1 MSPYVAGYTL
11 YARWEIDSSIL
22 SVTSSGDGASALDVY
37 GNEAITLRDAV
48 NALIDNPLLVG
59 GDGRRRVTFEK
70 LDATNRVIRLAR
82 QIEIPAGVRS
92 FEINGL
98 CTNARHLNYA
108 GKSSDG
114 GMFSLASLNF
124 TGGSYSSTVES
135 YAGSI
140 YLGGGASLSVDTCSF
155 MDNHAG
161 GVVDG
166 AVIALDAATDPS
178 AVLLVTSST
187 FSGNSTPHYAGAVLM
202 RRGYAL
208 FVNTTFSGNK
218 ADTFGGAILEVG
230 GAHIDMLNCTFAKNT
245 AVRGA
250 SIHSADPR
258 AEIRSVNCI
267 FADNPTH
274 WGCVSMSE
282 GKKESYWTSENVYF
296 NNVFTAGG
304 MAVTQVVAGVT
315 HVIHPPLGGALA
327 GNEDAAEIYHDASYD
342 HILAVG
348 RDGRRVLL
356 LGDANEATIPFT
368 IDQLA
373 QLRTSPTR
381 GAVRL
386 AVGTEPVVVEIDGV
400 LTDSNGNPR
409 ENYTT
414 NTTAVVTY
422 SDGIGF
428 STNLVVRTAEAGVF
442 GLSVPVDGSDGIS
455 HNVTGIQSAQLGPNP
470 IAVTMAPYALKAA
483 SVDVLASPDYIVLEG
498 DDIAIGNVAAQ
509 SIAAGRSFDASSAK
523 SFTAGSLK
531 GFKEISLEQV
541 SISGGSLKW
550 LGGMGPA
557 SGVTFA
563 NLGDMSV
570 GGGVQTS
577 VSSSLSCGAG
587 GTQSFDVGEAENDGL
602 FQLQA
607 RCRNPNGG
615 QLQIDVVEGG
625 NVAFNVTP
633 KGTVGPDGTDR
644 RLVWTVPVR
653 KGQTIRLTMYGGS
666 SAFELS
672 SVRGQFIYF
681 GVAE

>member
-1 MSPYVAGYTL
+1 
-11 YARWEIDSSIL
+11 
-22 SVTSSGDGASALDVY
+22 
-37 GNEAITLRDAV
+37 
-48 NALIDNPLLVG
+48 
-59 GDGRRRVTFEK
+59 
-70 LDATNRVIRLAR
+70 ATNRVIRLAR

-98 CTNARHLNYA
+98 CTLEPGQKGVEIVAGPNARHLNYA

-124 TGGSYSSTVES
+124 TSGSYSSTVES

-230 GAHIDMLNCTFAKNT
+230 GAHIDMLNCTFAKNS
-245 AVRGA
+245 AVRG
-250 SIHSADPR
+250 SSLHSADGNSV
-258 AEIRSVNCI
+258 IRSVNCI
-267 FADNPTH
+267 FADEPSH

-282 GKKESYWTSENVYF
+282 GIYEGKKEFYWTSENVYS

-315 HVIHPPLGGALA
+315 HVIHPPRGGADA
-327 GNEDAAEIYHDASYD
+327 GNEDAAEIYHDSGYS
-342 HILAVG
+342 HVLAVG
-348 RDGRRVLL
+348 RDGTRVTLA
-356 LGDANEATIPFT
+356 GDAGQANIPF
-368 IDQLA
+368 IVDQLA
-373 QLRTSPTR
+373 QARTAPTR

-386 AVGTEPVVVEIDGV
+386 ATGTEPVVVEIDGV
-400 LTDSNGNPR
+400 LTDDGGTPK
-409 ENYTT
+409 EGAEVT
-414 NTTAVVTY
+414 TTATISY

-428 STNLVVRTAEAGVF
+428 STNLVIRTAESGVF
-442 GLSVPVDGSDGIS
+442 GLAVPVDGSDGLS
-455 HNVTGIQSAQLGPNP
+455 HNVTSVSVPALGTEP
-470 IAVTMAPYALKAA
+470 IEVTMAPYALKAA
-483 SVDVLASPDYIVLEG
+483 SVDVISSPDYIELDGEN
-498 DDIAIGNVAAQ
+498 ISIGNVAAR
-509 SIAAGRSFDASSAK
+509 SIAAAQSFDARSSG

-531 GFKEISLEQV
+531 GFKEINLEQV
-541 SISGGSLKW
+541 SVSGGSLKW
-550 LGGMGPA
+550 LGGTGPA
-557 SGVTFA
+557 SGVQFA
-563 NLGDMSV
+563 NLGEMSV
-570 GGGVQTS
+570 GGGADSGAPAT
-577 VSSSLSCGAG
+577 LSCGAG
-587 GTQSFDVGEAENDGL
+587 GSQSFDVGKAECDGF
-602 FQLQA
+602 FQFQA
-607 RCRNPNGG
+607 KCRNPAGG
-615 QLQIDVVEGG
+615 QIQLDVVENGG
-625 NVAFNVTP
+625 VAFNVTP
-633 KGTVGPDGTDR
+633 KGTVGPDGTAR
-644 RLVWTVPVR
+644 SLVWTVPVR
-653 KGQTIRLTMYGGS
+653 KDQTIRLTMYGGA

>member
-1 MSPYVAGYTL
+1 M
-11 YARWEIDSSIL
+11 SSI
-22 SVTSSGDGASALDVY
+22 
-37 GNEAITLRDAV
+37 
-48 NALIDNPLLVG
+48 
-59 GDGRRRVTFEK
+59 RR
-70 LDATNRVIRLAR
+70 A
-82 QIEIPAGVRS
+82 AG
-92 FEINGL
+92 
-98 CTNARHLNYA
+98 
-108 GKSSDG
+108 
-114 GMFSLASLNF
+114 
-124 TGGSYSSTVES
+124 
-135 YAGSI
+135 
-140 YLGGGASLSVDTCSF
+140 
-155 MDNHAG
+155 
-161 GVVDG
+161 
-166 AVIALDAATDPS
+166 
-178 AVLLVTSST
+178 
-187 FSGNSTPHYAGAVLM
+187 
-202 RRGYAL
+202 
-208 FVNTTFSGNK
+208 
-218 ADTFGGAILEVG
+218 
-230 GAHIDMLNCTFAKNT
+230 
-245 AVRGA
+245 
-250 SIHSADPR
+250 
-258 AEIRSVNCI
+258 
-267 FADNPTH
+267 
-274 WGCVSMSE
+274 
-282 GKKESYWTSENVYF
+282 WT
-296 NNVFTAGG
+296 
-304 MAVTQVVAGVT
+304 
-315 HVIHPPLGGALA
+315 
-327 GNEDAAEIYHDASYD
+327 
-342 HILAVG
+342 LAVG

-455 HNVTGIQSAQLGPNP
+455 HNVTGIQSAQLGPEP

-509 SIAAGRSFDASSAK
+509 SIAAGQSFDASSAK

-577 VSSSLSCGAG
+577 VS
-587 GTQSFDVGEAENDGL
+587 